1 MVVTEQTCKIALE
14 SEIQTGDII
23 VIRNDTGIKL
33 TKQQMYMG
41 DDSPLPKIS
50 LEAAKWLAKYTPK
63 LLVLDFIR
71 FGDSIEEIREFHDIL
86 MSKDTCLVEFVEN
99 LDKISQ

>member
-1 MVVTEQTCKIALE
+1 
-14 SEIQTGDII
+14 
-23 VIRNDTGIKL
+23 
-33 TKQQMYMG
+33 MYMG

-99 LDKISQ
+99 LDKISQKRFYVMALPIKFQNLDSSFSRAVVIQKKG